1 MAAPSPTSRSQRA
14 KSSRLFRCRC
24 NDCCSRVTWSR
35 RREYR
40 VEKPV
45 AKLGGRHRSSVVEL
59 SIRNPA
65 RPAHTGAGRRVFNDL
80 RVPHDGRQQPA
91 TPPLAPPLAPRLGR
105 VPPCELLAALR
116 TQRDRKSTRLNS
128 SHLVISYAVF
138 CLK

>member
-24 NDCCSRVTWSR
+24 NDCRSRVTWSR

-65 RPAHTGAGRRVFNDL
+65 RPAHASAGRRVFNDL
-80 RVPHDGRQQPA
+80 GEECDGQRRLA
-91 TPPLAPPLAPRLGR
+91 TPPLAPPLAPRLDFSAWQH
-105 VPPCELLAALR
+105 PPSPHGA
-116 TQRDRKSTRLNS
+116 STITAESDPPGS
-128 SHLVISYAVF
+128 SVWP
-138 CLK
+138 